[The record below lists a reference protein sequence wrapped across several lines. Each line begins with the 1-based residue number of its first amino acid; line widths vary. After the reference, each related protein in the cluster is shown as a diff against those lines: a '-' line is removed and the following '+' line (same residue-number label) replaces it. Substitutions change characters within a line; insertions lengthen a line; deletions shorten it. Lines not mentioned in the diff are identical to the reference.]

1 MLSYLQYCRVESHP
15 VTIPTPTHVT
25 VLCRVRFLPVAS
37 SRGWMT
43 LSMDGGG
50 DKGNG
55 RICGVGIGIVVAGQG
70 LYCCANGCSGYV
82 LKDGGGQDYN
92 FRNRIGS
99 SATTTNRTITI
110 HQHNN
115 GAALSASFCRCPL
128 SETYYCLFAV
138 YILLFISQ
146 FDYRLCVCAM
156 SPFRPSL
163 WLRHRSLL
171 DMIICGV
178 CVYSARY
185 M

>member
-37 SRGWMT
+37 SRGGMT

-99 SATTTNRTITI
+99 PSTSTTTVRP
-110 HQHNN
+110 
-115 GAALSASFCRCPL
+115 CPL
-128 SETYYCLFAV
+128 LFVVVHYRKRITV
-138 YILLFISQ
+138 YLLFTFFFS
-146 FDYRLCVCAM
+146 FHN
-156 SPFRPSL
+156 S
-163 WLRHRSLL
+163 
-171 DMIICGV
+171 IIGYV
-178 CVYSARY
+178 CVPCPHFVLLCGSVTAHSWT
-185 M
+185 